1 MNETMMSVK
10 EVAELLNISV
20 YTVYRLKDK
29 PDGPK
34 AYKVGGCVRFKRS
47 EVNDYLTKCTVA
59 PVITPKPHQRARFKY
74 VPGMKVV

>member
-1 MNETMMSVK
+1 MSETMMSVK
-10 EVAELLNISV
+10 EVAELLNLSI

-29 PDGPK
+29 PDGLK

-47 EVNDYLTKCTVA
+47 EVNDYLARCTVA
-59 PVITPKPHQRARFKY
+59 PVIRQKQRQCTRFKY

>member
-1 MNETMMSVK
+1 MQKSMMSAK

-29 PDGPK
+29 SDGLK

-47 EVNDYLTKCTVA
+47 DVDDYLTRCTVA
-59 PVITPKPHQRARFKY
+59 PVASQKPLPRTRFKY